1 MSHVS
6 SGGRGGRRA
15 GKGVE
20 NVNNDTMERGW
31 RWPYLEKVERE
42 RKRKSQTDVRWLR
55 EREIDREEITAHIY
69 NFLKAKKYINLSTTT
84 RWHNSYLVKL
94 FKNGLVYVW
103 IGCETGKYRLF

>member
-1 MSHVS
+1 MEVAILGE
-6 SGGRGGRRA
+6 GG
-15 GKGVE
+15 
-20 NVNNDTMERGW
+20 
-31 RWPYLEKVERE
+31 
-42 RKRKSQTDVRWLR
+42 KRKKKKESDRCEVAER